1 MTDLVKDGTDASF
14 VQDVI
19 EPSKGALVLVDFWAP
34 WCGPCRTL
42 GPAIERVV
50 KGFNGAVKLVKI
62 NVDQNPHFSGQL
74 RVQSIP
80 AVFAFKDGQPID
92 GFMGALPESQV
103 KAFVEKHIGAS
114 GGEDGA
120 IGDMLESAQESLS
133 LGDIGGAAQSYATI
147 LQVDA
152 KNVKALAGLARC
164 YLKGGELDKAAAL
177 MDEIPA
183 NEKDAEVVTLRALM
197 TLANEAESAREIGAI
212 KSEIGKGGDD
222 LPLNYE
228 LAQAYIKEGEFDEA
242 IEAIF
247 KIMQKDL
254 DWNEKKARH
263 LLLKIF
269 DALGSDSDI
278 TKTGRRR
285 LSTLLFS

>member
-14 VQDVI
+14 MQDVI
-19 EPSKGALVLVDFWAP
+19 EPSKEALVLVDFWAP

-50 KGFNGAVKLVKI
+50 KGFNGKVKLVKI

-103 KAFVEKHIGAS
+103 KAFVEKHIGG
-114 GGEDGA
+114 GGEDSA
-120 IGDMLESAQESLS
+120 IGDMLDSAQESLS

-147 LQVDA
+147 LQIDA

-164 YLKGGELDKAAAL
+164 YLKGGELDKAQAL
-177 MDEIPA
+177 MDEIPET
-183 NEKDAEVVTLRALM
+183 EKDADVVTLRALM
-197 TLANEAESAREIGAI
+197 ALSAEAGNAREPHEVKA
-212 KSEIGKGGDD
+212 EIGKGNDD
-222 LPLNYE
+222 LALNYE
-228 LAQAYIKEGEFDEA
+228 LAQAYIKEGDFDEA

-247 KIMQKDL
+247 KIMQQDL

-269 DALGSDSDI
+269 DALGPNSEI

>member
-19 EPSKGALVLVDFWAP
+19 EPSKEALVLVDFWAP

-50 KGFNGAVKLVKI
+50 KGFNGKVKLVKI

-103 KAFVEKHIGAS
+103 KAFVEKHIS
-114 GGEDGA
+114 GSAEDGA

-164 YLKGGELDKAAAL
+164 YMKGGELDKAQAL
-177 MDEIPA
+177 MDEIPEA
-183 NEKDAEVVTLRALM
+183 EKDADVVTLRALM
-197 TLANEAESAREIGAI
+197 ALANDANDAREPHEI
-212 KSEIGKGGDD
+212 KAEIGKSGDD
-222 LPLNYE
+222 LALNYE
-228 LAQAYIKEGEFDEA
+228 LAQAFIKEGEFDEA

-269 DALGSDSDI
+269 DALGPASEI
-278 TKTGRRR
+278 TKSGRRR

>member
-14 VQDVI
+14 MQDVI
-19 EPSKGALVLVDFWAP
+19 EPSKEALVLVDFWAP

-50 KGFNGAVKLVKI
+50 KGFNGKVKLVKI

-80 AVFAFKDGQPID
+80 AVFAFKDGQPVD

-103 KAFVEKHIGAS
+103 KAFVEKHIGA
-114 GGEDGA
+114 GGAEDGA

-147 LQVDA
+147 LQIDS

-164 YLKGGELDKAAAL
+164 YMKGGELDKAQAL
-177 MDEIPA
+177 MDEIPET
-183 NEKDAEVVTLRALM
+183 EKDADVVTLRALM
-197 TLANEAESAREIGAI
+197 TLANEANDAREPHEI
-212 KSEIGKGGDD
+212 KAEIGKGGDD
-222 LPLNYE
+222 LALNYE

-247 KIMQKDL
+247 KIMQQDL

-269 DALGSDSDI
+269 DALGPASEI
-278 TKTGRRR
+278 TKSGRRR